1 MTIALAIAPVLLTPV
16 VAWLLMEYGPE
27 RSVVFAAYWL
37 VLSVVFAIAMPVFR
51 RRGRSLAF
59 SSVCGALVAMLATV
73 IIFSVLLFGFT
84 PRARAATNTVSRNEI
99 AVQPG
104 SRADTVVRTPA
115 AGSSTRTAILDA
127 VRAKVGVRSRFKV
140 SHIRANDRWAFVRCV
155 EVVDDGDSLQETD
168 LDIAALLERRRGT
181 NGEAWQVVELW
192 ALSTDQ
198 ERPYSAFAK
207 RLRQRVRTA
216 RISTALFP
224 TGFLDSDVP
233 TD

>member
-1 MTIALAIAPVLLTPV
+1 M
-16 VAWLLMEYGPE
+16 
-27 RSVVFAAYWL
+27 S
-37 VLSVVFAIAMPVFR
+37 
-51 RRGRSLAF
+51 
-59 SSVCGALVAMLATV
+59 V

-84 PRARAATNTVSRNEI
+84 PRVRAATTTVPRFEI
-99 AVQPG
+99 AVQPR

-115 AGSSTRTAILDA
+115 AGSSTRTAILDG

-155 EVVDDGDSLQETD
+155 EVVDDGGSLQETD

-181 NGEAWQVVELW
+181 KGEAWQVIELW

-207 RLRQRVRTA
+207 RLRERVRTA